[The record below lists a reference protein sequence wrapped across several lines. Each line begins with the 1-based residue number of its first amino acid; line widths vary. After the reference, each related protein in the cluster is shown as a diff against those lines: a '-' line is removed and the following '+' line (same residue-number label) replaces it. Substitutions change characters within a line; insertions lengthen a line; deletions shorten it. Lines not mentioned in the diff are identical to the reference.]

1 MLPIGSPLKPSQ
13 IDLLMLHGRLQLND
27 YRWICCENDEVFIKE
42 EKIPLAQA
50 FGWGQIITRLCFIA
64 FCHIRCV
71 ISILQ
76 NTEISMARY
85 FG

>member
-42 EKIPLAQA
+42 EKNSVGSSLWLGSDHNPPLFYSLLPYQV
-50 FGWGQIITRLCFIA
+50 R
-64 FCHIRCV
+64 
-71 ISILQ
+71 
-76 NTEISMARY
+76 NKY
-85 FG
+85 FAEY